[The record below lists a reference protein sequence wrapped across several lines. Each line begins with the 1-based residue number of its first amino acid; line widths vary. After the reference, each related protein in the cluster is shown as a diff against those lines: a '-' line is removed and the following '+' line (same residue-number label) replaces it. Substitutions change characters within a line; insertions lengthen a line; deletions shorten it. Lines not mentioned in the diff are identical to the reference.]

1 MDLEEFISRKEPFAN
16 SPCLYVILQDG
27 GIKLANGS
35 FVQNNKYRCGASGT
49 HLYQGADLPYRSED
63 AINRGLNSRCNMY
76 LGYFRPFS
84 GKIFAAL
91 RIKQALVA
99 EADRDR
105 VATDST
111 GVTYNVDRGSR
122 TLVLA
127 REREFHQI
135 LDERGLRYMKHK
147 RNELFEP
154 RSNVNELIA
163 ALRQVRGEEMYL
175 MTKDTVSQ
183 DPKYRKE
190 RITITETAPRQQPQ
204 RESRAPSLTI
214 TLSRSALEQLR
225 SGNPTSFERLMNI
238 VKSFDEEKKKTTTA
252 PPLPRRSARLAKK

>member
-1 MDLEEFISRKEPFAN
+1 
-16 SPCLYVILQDG
+16 
-27 GIKLANGS
+27 
-35 FVQNNKYRCGASGT
+35 
-49 HLYQGADLPYRSED
+49 
-63 AINRGLNSRCNMY
+63 MY

-183 DPKYRKE
+183 DPKYLSQG
-190 RITITETAPRQQPQ
+190 TNHHHGD
-204 RESRAPSLTI
+204 RAS
-214 TLSRSALEQLR
+214 
-225 SGNPTSFERLMNI
+225 
-238 VKSFDEEKKKTTTA
+238 TTA
-252 PPLPRRSARLAKK
+252 PAGITCSVADNNVIAQRVGAITFRQPNVVRTFDQPRSLIRRGEEKHYRCARVA

>member
-1 MDLEEFISRKEPFAN
+1 
-16 SPCLYVILQDG
+16 
-27 GIKLANGS
+27 
-35 FVQNNKYRCGASGT
+35 
-49 HLYQGADLPYRSED
+49 
-63 AINRGLNSRCNMY
+63 MY
-76 LGYFRPFS
+76 LGYFRPIS
-84 GKIFAAL
+84 GKTFAAL

-183 DPKYRKE
+183 DPKSQG
-190 RITITETAPRQQPQ
+190 TNHHHGD
-204 RESRAPSLTI
+204 RAS
-214 TLSRSALEQLR
+214 
-225 SGNPTSFERLMNI
+225 
-238 VKSFDEEKKKTTTA
+238 TTA
-252 PPLPRRSARLAKK
+252 PAGITCSVADNNVIAQRVGATSQWKPYVIRTLDKFSPLL